1 MEVASGREEALAAQ
15 TRSREWTG
23 GRSRRAAASYVLR
36 EPAGREA
43 HPAGFVQHQELAK
56 REPSETLPVLDMTQF
71 LSKLSDTWPKAS
83 WKDPWG
89 CV

>member
-1 MEVASGREEALAAQ
+1 MDRGVHSSG
-15 TRSREWTG
+15 
-23 GRSRRAAASYVLR
+23 AAASYVLR
-36 EPAGREA
+36 EPGGREA

-56 REPSETLPVLDMTQF
+56 REPSETLPILDMTQF
-71 LSKLSDTWPKAS
+71 LSKLSDMWPKAS